1 MARDSA
7 HALGIADRGATELL
21 NKESHELQRYRPPR
35 PDPESLVGSPTM
47 ARTSDRRQQQL
58 ARQKAQ
64 AASTARQRKDR
75 RRKQVAAGAIAV
87 IVVLSTLGAFLG
99 SRSSS
104 KPTTT
109 TVPTSTTMPTSG
121 ITPPAAALGAT
132 LTGATPC
139 PAEDGSSARTTSF
152 TSAPSMCIETD
163 HFYTAT
169 ITTSKGPMTVQLN
182 PRVSPQTVNTFV
194 VLSRYHYY
202 DGQPITDIR
211 TRASFTIG
219 MAFSGGTNQPGFAIP
234 GEIPAKGTVF
244 TPGALSM
251 TPASTSGGIGG
262 QLVVATFDQAPDNDQ
277 QVTPLGIMLSGD
289 TTIAAINTLASQSGK
304 PTSLVTIQSISVVRS
319 GAIPS

>member
-1 MARDSA
+1 
-7 HALGIADRGATELL
+7 
-21 NKESHELQRYRPPR
+21 
-35 PDPESLVGSPTM
+35 M

-64 AASTARQRKDR
+64 AASTARQQKDR
-75 RRKQVAAGAIAV
+75 RRKQLAAGAVAV

-104 KPTTT
+104 SKPTTT
-109 TVPTSTTMPTSG
+109 TVPTSTTLQTNG

-139 PAEDGSSARTTSF
+139 PAEDGSSTRTTSF
-152 TSAPSMCIETD
+152 ASAPSMCIETD

-182 PRVSPQTVNTFV
+182 PRVSPQTVNTFI

-202 DGQPITDIR
+202 DGQPVISVR

-234 GEIPAKGTVF
+234 GEVPAKGTVF

-251 TPASTSGGIGG
+251 TLASASAGIGG

-304 PTSLVTIQSISVVRS
+304 PTSLVTIQSISIVRS

>member
-1 MARDSA
+1 M
-7 HALGIADRGATELL
+7 
-21 NKESHELQRYRPPR
+21 QRYRPPR
-35 PDPESLVGSPTM
+35 PDPESLVGSQTM

-64 AASTARQRKDR
+64 AALTARQRKDR
-75 RRKQVAAGAIAV
+75 RRKQVAAGAVAV

-104 KPTTT
+104 SSKPATTT
-109 TVPTSTTMPTSG
+109 TAPTSTTLPTNG

-132 LTGATPC
+132 LSGATPC

-152 TSAPSMCIETD
+152 ASAPSTCIETD

-194 VLSRYHYY
+194 VLARYHYY
-202 DGQPITDIR
+202 DGQPVTDVR
-211 TRASFTIG
+211 TRASFTVG

-244 TPGALSM
+244 TPGALAM
-251 TPASTSGGIGG
+251 TRSSASGGIGG

>member
-1 MARDSA
+1 
-7 HALGIADRGATELL
+7 
-21 NKESHELQRYRPPR
+21 
-35 PDPESLVGSPTM
+35 M

-75 RRKQVAAGAIAV
+75 RRKQLAAGAVAV

-104 KPTTT
+104 SKPTTT
-109 TVPTSTTMPTSG
+109 TVPTSTTLQTNG

-139 PAEDGSSARTTSF
+139 PAEDGSSTRTTSF
-152 TSAPSMCIETD
+152 ASAPPMCIETNY
-163 HFYTAT
+163 FYTAT

-202 DGQPITDIR
+202 DGQPVTSVR

-219 MAFSGGTNQPGFAIP
+219 MAFSGGTNQPGFVIP
-234 GEIPAKGTVF
+234 GEVPTKGTVF

-304 PTSLVTIQSISVVRS
+304 PTSLVTIQSISIVRS